1 MSKQKHPEQ
10 QQQWNDGKK
19 REGACKYLHFQ
30 IINILWAARLYKEI
44 KQKNGFS
51 WDGFCHIFP
60 PLLLSKILRGPSTTS
75 ERHMKIGSSGV
86 RVKALLG
93 TSPKEK
99 TWTQRWK
106 KKFQCSGM
114 HHLDS
119 IFLPFLSHSHPLSQ
133 ALFQTG
139 IQCFFLLC
147 LQRKSLAFYSAAKVL
162 YALTI
167 IKLDWNPFLFLST
180 QTDKSSTP
188 YNKCL
193 IRGVGW
199 FFWMSHY

>member
-86 RVKALLG
+86 RVKAQKRKHEHKGGRRNFSALG
-93 TSPKEK
+93 CIIWIPYS
-99 TWTQRWK
+99 
-106 KKFQCSGM
+106 
-114 HHLDS
+114 
-119 IFLPFLSHSHPLSQ
+119 FLSLVTVIPSLKHYFKQVFSVSSFFACKENLWPFIQLQRSCMLSQ
-133 ALFQTG
+133 
-139 IQCFFLLC
+139 
-147 LQRKSLAFYSAAKVL
+147 
-162 YALTI
+162 
-167 IKLDWNPFLFLST
+167 
-180 QTDKSSTP
+180 
-188 YNKCL
+188 
-193 IRGVGW
+193 
-199 FFWMSHY
+199 

>member
-1 MSKQKHPEQ
+1 MVF
-10 QQQWNDGKK
+10 
-19 REGACKYLHFQ
+19 ATF
-30 IINILWAARLYKEI
+30 
-44 KQKNGFS
+44 
-51 WDGFCHIFP
+51 FP

-86 RVKALLG
+86 RVKAQKRKHEHKGGRRNFSALG
-93 TSPKEK
+93 CIIWIPYS
-99 TWTQRWK
+99 
-106 KKFQCSGM
+106 
-114 HHLDS
+114 
-119 IFLPFLSHSHPLSQ
+119 FLSLVTVIPSLKHYFKQ
-133 ALFQTG
+133 VF
-139 IQCFFLLC
+139 QCFFLLC

-167 IKLDWNPFLFLST
+167 IKLDWNALLFLST